1 MTKHTPG
8 PWRVNDADVFQDNPL
23 DSVVMIAHCTGASV
37 AHNEH
42 LANARLIAAAPET
55 AAERDRLRVSKHYLL
70 KALRKVEEIFRN
82 GETPTAFQ
90 YCQVVEAIKEAE
102 GEKGE

>member
-1 MTKHTPG
+1 MSKHTPG
-8 PWRVNDADVFQDNPL
+8 PWRVNDADVFQDNSL

-42 LANARLIAAAPET
+42 LANARLIADAPET
-55 AAERDRLRVSKHYLL
+55 AAERDRLKESNYYLL
-70 KALRKVEEIFRN
+70 AALKKVERIFHS

-90 YCQVVEAIKEAE
+90 YCEVVESIEEAE
-102 GEKGE
+102 GAIR